1 MYVKFD
7 KEVVHK
13 CVYKFSVDFFLFNFK
28 WFNGMTIRQCGPF
41 LVEITR
47 RNGLVVRNSSVIS
60 IGGIIEGYQ
69 CHFHAKSF
77 VLLQEE
83 HDY

>member
-1 MYVKFD
+1 
-7 KEVVHK
+7 
-13 CVYKFSVDFFLFNFK
+13 
-28 WFNGMTIRQCGPF
+28 MTIRQCGPF